1 MPPCESSSSSLEVA
15 GDGTAGRLPS
25 AVGANESSGSACV
38 GDGLGRSDGSGVVGA
53 AVVGDSV
60 DGLAEGDN
68 EDGDPEGLREGLSEG
83 NRVGSADGAVD
94 DGLALGVIVLVGA
107 GDGTRVGAAD
117 GTAVGDTVVG
127 AWDGASVGAALGRN
141 VAEQNEL
148 TAKNFFARTLYLP
161 QLLWIQPL
169 QINSLAQCASAQQ
182 P

>member
-1 MPPCESSSSSLEVA
+1 MPPCESSSSSSLEVA

-53 AVVGDSV
+53 AVVGESV
-60 DGLAEGDN
+60 DGLAEGDD
-68 EDGDPEGLREGLSEG
+68 EDGDPEGLREGRSEG

-107 GDGTRVGAAD
+107 GESTAVGTPVVGAAD

-127 AWDGASVGAALGRN
+127 A
-141 VAEQNEL
+141 
-148 TAKNFFARTLYLP
+148 
-161 QLLWIQPL
+161 
-169 QINSLAQCASAQQ
+169 
-182 P
+182 